1 MKKIFAALAILLV
14 AATALFADKR
24 ATMKVE
30 SLVGKVTYEVSYGEW
45 AELKAGMVID
55 ADSVINT
62 GLNSTL
68 TVLLSDG
75 RTVNVKPM
83 KKGKITEIASLS
95 NNQLGVKIGSKITS
109 SDLSD
114 ALESSKKAIQTA
126 SSRASEA
133 KEDVEWEE

>member
-1 MKKIFAALAILLV
+1 
-14 AATALFADKR
+14 
-24 ATMKVE
+24 
-30 SLVGKVTYEVSYGEW
+30 
-45 AELKAGMVID
+45 MVID

-83 KKGKITEIASLS
+83 KKGKITEIASPS